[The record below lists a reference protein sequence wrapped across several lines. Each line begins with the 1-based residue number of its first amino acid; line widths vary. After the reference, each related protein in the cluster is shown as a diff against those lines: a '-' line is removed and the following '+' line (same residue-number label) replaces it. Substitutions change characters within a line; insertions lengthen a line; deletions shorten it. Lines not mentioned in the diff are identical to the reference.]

1 VEKQALQAEEAG
13 IVIAGNH
20 HDQETLGTLFHAL
33 PPKPF
38 LIFLYVLFCVLINEL
53 SNC

>member
-20 HDQETLGTLFHAL
+20 HDQETLGTLFHARPL
-33 PPKPF
+33 G
-38 LIFLYVLFCVLINEL
+38 LGDISIF
-53 SNC
+53 